1 MSPDRSCVYSTGGTN
16 FHSFKSL
23 LDPIH
28 APRAGQAAWILT
40 QEIRDQ
46 QFPLNSGSGL
56 KAAKNFAPW
65 SDFRTF
71 SDEVFAAAQKRC
83 VDIGRS
89 IDPHVRVGF
98 EGGEASTPLSGYDWA
113 RQLHEIGSIESY
125 DLANGPEYI
134 RSMRYNRYGDRIFSF
149 ITLFDA
155 GIAHPTTGD
164 RQNRYTLWYRLLHY
178 GVSGAP
184 IWWDRNFFRNDSL
197 GEYQLTR

>member
-1 MSPDRSCVYSTGGTN
+1 MLPCANVTCAVAGGTN
-16 FHSFKSL
+16 FPSFKQL

-28 APRAGQAAWILT
+28 APKGGQAAWILT

-46 QFPLNSGSGL
+46 QFPLNSGDGL
-56 KAAKNFAPW
+56 KASRNFAPW

-113 RQLHEIGSIESY
+113 RQL
-125 DLANGPEYI
+125 
-134 RSMRYNRYGDRIFSF
+134 
-149 ITLFDA
+149 
-155 GIAHPTTGD
+155 
-164 RQNRYTLWYRLLHY
+164 Q
-178 GVSGAP
+178 
-184 IWWDRNFFRNDSL
+184 
-197 GEYQLTR
+197 